1 MAALMLV
8 AVMALVVGMLMVMDG
23 GLMPV
28 LVAVVGMGLGPVGVF
43 VLMFVF
49 AVAAHTVSLPFIIFS
64 RYYNSAAAD
73 VNSSSAE
80 IKMGPNRLK

>member
-1 MAALMLV
+1 
-8 AVMALVVGMLMVMDG
+8 
-23 GLMPV
+23 
-28 LVAVVGMGLGPVGVF
+28 
-43 VLMFVF
+43 MFVF

>member
-28 LVAVVGMGLGPVGVF
+28 LAAVVGVF

-49 AVAAHTVSLPFIIFS
+49 ALAAHAVSPPFYYIF
-64 RYYNSAAAD
+64 N
-73 VNSSSAE
+73 
-80 IKMGPNRLK
+80 IL

>member
-28 LVAVVGMGLGPVGVF
+28 LVAVVGMGLGPVGMF
-43 VLMFVF
+43 VLMFVL
-49 AVAAHTVSLPFIIFS
+49 AVAAHAVSPPFYYIFNI
-64 RYYNSAAAD
+64 YYKSAAAD
-73 VNSSSAE
+73 VN
-80 IKMGPNRLK
+80 NRAAVPACGV

>member
-49 AVAAHTVSLPFIIFS
+49 AVAAHTVSPPAYYIFH
-64 RYYNSAAAD
+64 
-73 VNSSSAE
+73 
-80 IKMGPNRLK
+80 IL

>member
-1 MAALMLV
+1 
-8 AVMALVVGMLMVMDG
+8 MLMVMDG

-49 AVAAHTVSLPFIIFS
+49 AVAAHTVSPPAYYIFH
-64 RYYNSAAAD
+64 
-73 VNSSSAE
+73 
-80 IKMGPNRLK
+80 IL

>member
-1 MAALMLV
+1 
-8 AVMALVVGMLMVMDG
+8 
-23 GLMPV
+23 
-28 LVAVVGMGLGPVGVF
+28 MGLGPVGVF